1 MITKILPHPCL
12 DKTIDYYWI
21 EKSGSSNVKILPD
34 GTISIIFSIG
44 SHIGISDSNGDTKK
58 LSDNLIVGT
67 HKKYY
72 VINAKKGTHI
82 VGIKFKQGGAFNFF
96 KLPMMQFSNKIV
108 NLTDVLNGE
117 TEKLRG
123 KLIGAK
129 NDEAIRKVLDYYFL
143 IKVDMLEEAYNVVD
157 FAINEVKAEGKPT
170 SIKDV
175 CETANISNKHLI
187 SLFNQKVGLS
197 PKLIQRINKF
207 IKVIDLMQKQSSVNW
222 SEIAYECQYYDQ
234 AHLIN
239 DFKSFSGLSP
249 KKYFDN
255 ENANGLRVEVA

>member
-1 MITKILPHPCL
+1 MITKISPHPCL
-12 DKTIDYYWI
+12 DRTIDYYWI

-34 GTISIIFSIG
+34 GTASIIFSIG
-44 SHIGISDSNGDTKK
+44 SHIGISDANGDTKEM
-58 LSDNLIVGT
+58 SDNLIVGT
-67 HKKYY
+67 HKQYY
-72 VINAKKGTHI
+72 VINAKVGTHI

-117 TEKLRG
+117 TEKLRA
-123 KLIGAK
+123 KLIRAID
-129 NDEAIRKVLDYYFL
+129 NEAIRKVLDYYFL
-143 IKVDMLEEAYNVVD
+143 IKVDRLQEAYNVVD

-175 CETANISNKHLI
+175 CETAHISNKHLI
-187 SLFNQKVGLS
+187 SLFNNKVGLS
-197 PKLIQRINKF
+197 PKLVHRINKF
-207 IKVIDLMQKQSSVNW
+207 IRVIELLQKKSSVNW

-249 KKYFDN
+249 KKYFEN
-255 ENANGLRVEVA
+255 ENAKGLRVEVA

>member
-1 MITKILPHPCL
+1 MITKISPHPCL
-12 DKTIDYYWI
+12 DKTIDHYWI
-21 EKSGSSNVKILPD
+21 EKSDRSNVKILPD
-34 GTISIIFSIG
+34 GTTSIIFSIG
-44 SHIGISDSNGDTKK
+44 SPIGISDANGDTKK

-72 VINAKKGTHI
+72 VINAKIGTHI

-129 NDEAIRKVLDYYFL
+129 DDEAIRKVLDYYFL

-157 FAINEVKAEGKPT
+157 FAINEVKADGKPT

-207 IKVIDLMQKQSSVNW
+207 IKVIDLMQKQSCVNW
-222 SEIAYECQYYDQ
+222 PEIAYECQYYDQ

-239 DFKSFSGLSP
+239 EFKSFSGLSP
-249 KKYFDN
+249 KKYFEN
-255 ENANGLRVEVA
+255 ENAKGLRVEVA